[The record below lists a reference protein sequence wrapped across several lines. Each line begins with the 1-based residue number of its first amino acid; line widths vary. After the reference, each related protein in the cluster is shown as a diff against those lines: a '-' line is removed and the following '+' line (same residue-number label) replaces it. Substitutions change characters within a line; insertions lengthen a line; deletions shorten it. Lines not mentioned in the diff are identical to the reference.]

1 MAVRDPAASFSD
13 PLVSCWCM
21 SGMSRRDER
30 VRSCNI
36 YAYKCARVVHRSPFV
51 FAYYCTSRSSLPI
64 DNNTSALPPL
74 AASTL
79 RYIHR
84 LYGPRQN
91 DRRRVAFVN
100 RIRNDPIYLFFVFF
114 QSFKQ
119 RFHVS
124 FSLKAL
130 HRGSTVRASF

>member
-100 RIRNDPIYLFFVFF
+100 RIRNDPIYFFL
-114 QSFKQ
+114 S
-119 RFHVS
+119 
-124 FSLKAL
+124 SLNLLSSAFTFL
-130 HRGSTVRASF
+130 SL